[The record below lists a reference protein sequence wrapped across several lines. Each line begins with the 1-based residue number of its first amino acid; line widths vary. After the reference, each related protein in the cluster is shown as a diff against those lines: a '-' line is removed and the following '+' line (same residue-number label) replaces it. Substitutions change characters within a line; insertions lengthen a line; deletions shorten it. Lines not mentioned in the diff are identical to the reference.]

1 LQPGTNT
8 GSALLSVEHTF
19 HKKDETMQTDVQRKE
34 EQKTDT
40 TPLVIWTKR
49 LVISL
54 TILVWIV
61 LAGLFFWL
69 IGRVAQ
75 AMLLLAI
82 GALLAY
88 TIYPLVKLLQRVLPR
103 PLAIAVVYLLVL
115 GVLSILVYLV
125 IITFIDQVTSLIQF
139 IRSLINGNRTSQLQ
153 PVFDTLRQ
161 FGVSQQQLRD
171 FGQQILG
178 QLQSVVGNV
187 IPVVTNVFNVFLNTV
202 LVAMLSIYFLL
213 SGPRAIHWLKTN
225 TPASQRPRIQFLLDT
240 LATVIGGYIRG
251 NVLLATV
258 ISTLT
263 GVGIALVGVPY
274 PFLLAVLTFIL
285 EFIPVIG
292 IYITSVA
299 VVLLAFTQGW
309 VTGLL
314 ALGIVLLLQLLEN
327 NVFAPRI
334 VGRAVGIN
342 PIITIFALIAGTN
355 LFGIAG
361 AFFAAP
367 VAGIAQALIQA
378 LWSDWRAHHP
388 EQFPTENHDRKQ
400 QKSDRNSDTAS
411 FWS

>member
-1 LQPGTNT
+1 
-8 GSALLSVEHTF
+8 
-19 HKKDETMQTDVQRKE
+19 MQTDVQRKE

-40 TPLVIWTKR
+40 TPLAIWTKR

-115 GVLSILVYLV
+115 GVLSILVYFV

-139 IRSLINGNRTSQLQ
+139 IRSLINGSRTSQLQ

-161 FGVSQQQLRD
+161 FGVSQQQLRA

-213 SGPRAIHWLKTN
+213 SGPRATHWLKTK
-225 TPASQRPRIQFLLDT
+225 TPVSQRPRIQFLLDT

-309 VTGLL
+309 ITGLL

-334 VGRAVGIN
+334 VGRAV
-342 PIITIFALIAGTN
+342 
-355 LFGIAG
+355 
-361 AFFAAP
+361 
-367 VAGIAQALIQA
+367 
-378 LWSDWRAHHP
+378 
-388 EQFPTENHDRKQ
+388 
-400 QKSDRNSDTAS
+400 AS
-411 FWS
+411 TL